1 MNGIIS
7 ANLGGK
13 IRPLRFGMLAFET
26 LLEISA
32 ENDSNIK
39 SNAKVIYAGLLNAAE
54 VNNSVVDFTFAD
66 VYGWIDDMFCT
77 TDGNETILEI
87 ERCFEKSN
95 MYQNILKPQID
106 KKKDQNQDQTK

>member
-13 IRPLRFGMLAFET
+13 FRPLRFGMLAFEK
-26 LLEISA
+26 LLEIA
-32 ENDSNIK
+32 KDDDSRIK
-39 SNAKVIYAGLLNAAE
+39 SNAKVIYAGLINAAE
-54 VNNSVVDFTFAD
+54 VNNSDVDFSFAD

-77 TDGNETILEI
+77 TEGNETITEI
-87 ERCFEKSN
+87 ERCFEQSN

-106 KKKDQNQDQTK
+106 KKKEQSQAQTK